1 MEAKIKLIID
11 RDEFDDYC
19 VSKHRENKIV
29 PSMSE
34 VKSEFIDRFLSNK
47 NDYVD
52 CHSDFEA
59 VLNINGKEVQL

>member
-1 MEAKIKLIID
+1 MEAKVKLVID

-19 VSKHRENKIV
+19 VSMHRENKII

-34 VKSEFIDRFLSNK
+34 VKFEFIDRFLSNK
-47 NDYVD
+47 NDYIDSHCDIDV
-52 CHSDFEA
+52 

>member
-1 MEAKIKLIID
+1 MEAKVKLVID

-34 VKSEFIDRFLSNK
+34 VKLEFIDWFLSNK
-47 NDYVD
+47 NDYINTHCNIDV
-52 CHSDFEA
+52 